1 MHTHT
6 HIHTHTHSQRE
17 IKGEKRQREI
27 ERGERGEREGRER
40 PNCTLHLMTIQRHC
54 SCLTPYIPPL
64 PLKVSDSHLEAQLSS
79 KICCFKLVEV
89 AYTRLSAL
97 DLNSSESQL
106 NEAYNGGDKKT
117 GKELTKAATKC
128 IHMIHNYIRQD

>member
-1 MHTHT
+1 MHLTV
-6 HIHTHTHSQRE
+6 
-17 IKGEKRQREI
+17 
-27 ERGERGEREGRER
+27 
-40 PNCTLHLMTIQRHC
+40 TLHYC
-54 SCLTPYIPPL
+54 SMPHPYTPPSSV
-64 PLKVSDSHLEAQLSS
+64 KVSDSLLEAQLSS

-117 GKELTKAATKC
+117 GKELTKAATK
-128 IHMIHNYIRQD
+128 YILCKPQVHQTGVVSVAVRTGRL